1 MRIGVIALCL
11 VFGLGRVAACGPAAG
26 SSLEDGKKAYDAK
39 NYETALK
46 ILLPHAEA
54 GKAEAQLMVADMLN
68 IGRGVARDNVAG
80 TMLYHEDPAQGN
92 EQAIQM
98 LDQGMRLLSESTD

>member
-26 SSLEDGKKAYDAK
+26 SSFEDGK

-68 IGRGVARDNVAG
+68 IGRGVARDNAAA